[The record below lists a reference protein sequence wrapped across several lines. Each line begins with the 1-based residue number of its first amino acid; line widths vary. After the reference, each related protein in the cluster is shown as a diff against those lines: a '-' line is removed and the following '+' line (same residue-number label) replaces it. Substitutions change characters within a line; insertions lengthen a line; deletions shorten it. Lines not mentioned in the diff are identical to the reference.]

1 MYYNKAVAGL
11 LNLFKKKKKIVRI
24 IKDYAIVTKEMM

>member
-1 MYYNKAVAGL
+1 MYYNKAVAEL
-11 LNLFKKKKKIVRI
+11 LIFFTYKKIVWI